1 MTGTET
7 TAVSEL
13 DATSKAAGAAV
24 PEGAASSSPASSGS
38 ASASPSSTTSSTGPL
53 LEPEFLHKLEQLEL
67 VSKRIFVGRMK
78 GERKSKRRGSSV
90 EFAEHRNYTVG
101 DDMRHI
107 DWNVYGRLDKLFLKL
122 FLEEE
127 DLHVYAVL
135 DTSLSMDF
143 GTPTKLRYGKQ
154 VAAALAFIG
163 LCNHDRILVDT
174 FSARLE
180 RGLHGIRG
188 RSQMW
193 RIVQYLDQ
201 LKATGASDL
210 TTAAREFAIRHAG
223 KGVVVVISDFL
234 DKRGYQEALRY
245 LLARNMDIYVIQVM
259 SQEEID
265 PTYVGDLRL
274 VDCEDDEIAE
284 ITVKRAPSIKR
295 YKENLN
301 AFVGGTGQG
310 VVHAAG
316 DHVHIFTSNQYP
328 FDKLIL
334 NYLRKRGLVK

>member
-1 MTGTET
+1 MTTDLSTGLSEIET
-7 TAVSEL
+7 AAALAPAAT
-13 DATSKAAGAAV
+13 DAFD
-24 PEGAASSSPASSGS
+24 
-38 ASASPSSTTSSTGPL
+38 GPL
-53 LEPEFLHKLEQLEL
+53 LEPEFLNKLEQLEL
-67 VSKRIFVGRMK
+67 VSRRIFVGRMK

-90 EFAEHRNYTVG
+90 EFAEHRNYAVG

-127 DLHVYAVL
+127 DLHVYALL
-135 DTSLSMDF
+135 DTSSSMDF
-143 GTPTKLRYGKQ
+143 GKPTKLRYGKQ

-163 LCNHDRILVDT
+163 LCNHDRILLDT

-180 RGLHGIRG
+180 AGLRGIRG

-193 RIVQYLDQ
+193 RVVQYLDQ

-210 TTAAREFAIRHAG
+210 TKAAREFAIRHAG

-234 DKRGYQEALRY
+234 DKRGYQDALRY
-245 LLARNMDIYVIQVM
+245 LVARNMDIYVIHVL

-265 PTYVGDLRL
+265 PSLVGDLRL
-274 VDCEDDEIAE
+274 VDCEDDDVAE
-284 ITVKRAPSIKR
+284 ITMSAPLIKR

-301 AFVGGTGQG
+301 AFVGGLKEWCTQRGI
-310 VVHAAG
+310 AY
-316 DHVHIFTSNQYP
+316 IFTSNQYP